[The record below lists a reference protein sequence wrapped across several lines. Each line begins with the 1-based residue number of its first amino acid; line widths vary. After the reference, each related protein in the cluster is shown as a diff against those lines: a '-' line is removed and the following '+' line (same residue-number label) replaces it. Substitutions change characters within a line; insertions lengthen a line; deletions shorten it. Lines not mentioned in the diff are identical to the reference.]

1 MTIPETTR
9 TYKNVLEDSD
19 ITTKIQSKLQISFW
33 AYLLCHLSFT
43 LLVLLLPVSDLYRT
57 ACVCDVETVAEGYDD
72 AGKRDDVDEHR
83 KLLLLNA
90 PMYVK

>member
-1 MTIPETTR
+1 M
-9 TYKNVLEDSD
+9 SF
-19 ITTKIQSKLQISFW
+19 KLYTVGLT
-33 AYLLCHLSFT
+33 AA
-43 LLVLLLPVSDLYRT
+43 SDLYRT